1 MARRTKA
8 EAERTREDILDAAE
22 RVFFAKGVPATS
34 LADIAQAANVT
45 RGAVYW
51 HFKNKPDVLDAMLE
65 RVRFPQE
72 DVVAG
77 ISPDN
82 AKDAL
87 TTLEEACVG
96 CLRLLHDDPQ
106 RQRVFTISM
115 LRCDVV
121 IDIPRHQ
128 RETNAVMFERLVR
141 AFEIAEAEGT
151 LASHWKPRVAAQV
164 VSSLCLGL
172 FRDWLE
178 DTTRFEIVDTGITSI
193 QSLFRSFH
201 AMPKPD

>member
-96 CLRLLHDDPQ
+96 CLRLLHEDPQ

-121 IDIPRHQ
+121 IDIPQHQ

>member
-8 EAERTREDILDAAE
+8 EAEQTREQILDAAE
-22 RVFFAKGVPATS
+22 HVFFTKGVPATS
-34 LADIAQAANVT
+34 LEDIAQAANVT

-77 ISPDN
+77 ISADN
-82 AKDAL
+82 AEDAL

-96 CLRLLHDDPQ
+96 CLEILSEDKQ

-115 LRCDVV
+115 LRCDAVV
-121 IDIPRHQ
+121 DMPQ
-128 RETNAVMFERLVR
+128 RQRDTNDLMLDRLVR
-141 AFEIAEAEGT
+141 GFEIAAVDGM
-151 LASHWKPRVAAQV
+151 LAPHWKPVIAAQV

-178 DTTRFEIVDTGITSI
+178 DTKRFDITDVGVTSI
-193 QSLFRSFH
+193 RALFKSFR
-201 AMPKPD
+201 AVERQT

>member
-121 IDIPRHQ
+121 IDIPQHQ

-178 DTTRFEIVDTGITSI
+178 DTTRFEIIDTGITSI

-201 AMPKPD
+201 ATPKPD

>member
-121 IDIPRHQ
+121 IDIPQHQ

>member
-8 EAERTREDILDAAE
+8 EAEQTRGDILDAAE
-22 RVFFAKGVPATS
+22 HVFFSKGVPATS
-34 LADIAQAANVT
+34 LEDIAQAANVT

-77 ISPDN
+77 ISADTTDN
-82 AKDAL
+82 VLA
-87 TTLEEACVG
+87 TLEEACVG
-96 CLRLLHDDPQ
+96 CLNLLHEDTQ

-115 LRCDVV
+115 LRCDAVV
-121 IDIPRHQ
+121 DMPQ
-128 RETNAVMFERLVR
+128 RQRDTNKLMLDRLIR
-141 AFEIAEAEGT
+141 GFEIAAADGT
-151 LASHWKPRVAAQV
+151 LATHWEPRIAAQV

-178 DTTRFEIVDTGITSI
+178 DTKRFDITDTGITAI
-193 QSLFRSFH
+193 RALFKSFR
-201 AMPKPD
+201 AA